1 MLVTM
6 NVPSVVA
13 ADSAGGGSVDATG
26 DAGDEG
32 AAAAAAEA
40 AAGTGAEGSVDEAEL
55 MRQLEVFRS
64 IASSLKVE
72 EWSLF
77 GEPEEDAAEN
87 DEG

>member
-1 MLVTM
+1 M

-13 ADSAGGGSVDATG
+13 AGSAGGSVDATG

-64 IASSLKVE
+64 IASSLKIE

-87 DEG
+87 EEG